1 MSSDL
6 SAFLSDKCVLITG
19 GTGFVGKALVEKI
32 LRSVPDVKT
41 VFLLLR
47 PKSGQTAEKRLKQL
61 LANSVFDA
69 IRRLDGQQL
78 AKVVAVCGDV
88 THEELGLN
96 PLDRHAL
103 QDAVH
108 VVFNC
113 AATIRFDEPLRR
125 ALIGCQC
132 VTFGCGLEL
141 SLIYERFPQIVSF
154 FVSIMDITPQ
164 SVGDL
169 LIEGKTKQV
178 FGVRT
183 DPSLVFVRSKDR
195 ITAGDGAKSHE
206 MRGKA
211 VLSTQ
216 TNCALFEFLQS
227 VGVPTHFVGRVGGAS
242 HPDADRSFVAKN
254 CAMIPI
260 EWVARRVATGSYLK
274 RHANV
279 KEGYRFAPLKL
290 ETFFKDDANH
300 DPFWSE
306 ESLIGARLEA
316 NGLLIDAARVKQML
330 EMTKTVFEVIERVW
344 QTANHA
350 LIDMK
355 IEFGVI
361 DGNGKKEIVVADVI
375 DNDS

>member
-125 ALIGCQC
+125 ALQLNVVSAQRLLRLVQSFARIEAVVHVSTAYCTRDKRDVRESVEAEG
-132 VTFGCGLEL
+132 VSVERLLDASEWLEA
-141 SLIYERFPQIVSF
+141 E
-154 FVSIMDITPQ
+154 
-164 SVGDL
+164 L
-169 LIEGKTKQV
+169 LEG
-178 FGVRT
+178 
-183 DPSLVFVRSKDR
+183 
-195 ITAGDGAKSHE
+195 
-206 MRGKA
+206 
-211 VLSTQ
+211 
-216 TNCALFEFLQS
+216 
-227 VGVPTHFVGRVGGAS
+227 
-242 HPDADRSFVAKN
+242 VAKRQLFG
-254 CAMIPI
+254 
-260 EWVARRVATGSYLK
+260 ERHSSYHFTKSL
-274 RHANV
+274 A
-279 KEGYRFAPLKL
+279 EGVFA
-290 ETFFKDDANH
+290 
-300 DPFWSE
+300 
-306 ESLIGARLEA
+306 
-316 NGLLIDAARVKQML
+316 
-330 EMTKTVFEVIERVW
+330 
-344 QTANHA
+344 
-350 LIDMK
+350 
-355 IEFGVI
+355 
-361 DGNGKKEIVVADVI
+361 
-375 DNDS
+375 